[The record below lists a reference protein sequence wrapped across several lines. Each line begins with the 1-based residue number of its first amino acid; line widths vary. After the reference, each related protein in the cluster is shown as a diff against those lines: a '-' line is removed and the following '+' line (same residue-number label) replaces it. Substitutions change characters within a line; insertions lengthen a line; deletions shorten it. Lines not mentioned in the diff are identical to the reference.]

1 MVVIAA
7 VDDQSDLRMVEEGA
21 TLAEAFDDDL
31 HVVHV
36 LRREDVEDESASGRS
51 KSALERAEDQ
61 ATDIASRVTDDFV
74 PVGRIG
80 RPAQELDAYAGE
92 VDARYVVVGGRK
104 RTPIGKALFGSVTQS
119 VLLSVDIPVLAIRND
134 GE

>member
-7 VDDQSDLRMVEEGA
+7 VDDRSDGRVITEGTA
-21 TLAEAFDDDL
+21 LAEAFDDDL

-36 LRREDVEDESASGRS
+36 LRREDVEDEGASGS
-51 KSALERAEDQ
+51 SDTALERAE
-61 ATDIASRVTDDFV
+61 ARAADIASTVTDEFV

-80 RPAQELDAYAGE
+80 RPAQELDDHADETG
-92 VDARYVVVGGRK
+92 ARYVVVGGRK

-119 VLLSVDIPVLAIRND
+119 VLLSVDVPVLVVRNND
-134 GE
+134 T